1 MPDEVVNAL
10 LHLSRSPSLLSALLL
25 VLLLAAALS
34 LLLLLWLERRGMQR
48 AFEAILQREEARRQ
62 ADSEALLGRMRES
75 FGSVALDVLARS
87 HESFL
92 QLARETLGHQ
102 TQAAQTDLE
111 GKRLRIEQSL
121 EAMRIDLRKMEEL
134 VLSFER
140 DRDRKYGELSEQ
152 LRKTAEFTLKLQE
165 TTHKLRE
172 ALSSSRA
179 RGQWGERMAEDIL
192 RLAGFVEGVN
202 YQKQKTLEGESGRP
216 DFTFF
221 LPKGLR
227 LHMDVK
233 FPFDNYLR
241 HLEAIEEAERAR
253 YRDRFLRDVR
263 ARFREVTTK
272 EYIHPADNTLDY
284 ALLFIPNEQ
293 VYAFI
298 QEQDSTLLEEALR
311 NRVVLCSPLTLYAI
325 LVVIRQSVD
334 NFTLEKKS
342 SEILSLLGVFQK
354 QWDVFIRSLERMG
367 KRIEDA
373 QKEFE
378 QLMTTRRSQLERAL
392 RAIEEIR
399 KEKGL
404 EPVDLPGEPGEPQE
418 PDDPDSPG
426 PAPGGLSGA

>member
-1 MPDEVVNAL
+1 MPDEIVNVLPNVSAN
-10 LHLSRSPSLLSALLL
+10 PALLL
-25 VLLLAAALS
+25 SLLLVMAFT
-34 LLLLLWLERRGMQR
+34 LLLLLWLQRRALQKALDG
-48 AFEAILQREEARRQ
+48 ILQREEARKQ
-62 ADSEALLGRMRES
+62 ADTEALIGRMRES
-75 FGSVALDVLARS
+75 FGSIALDVQARS
-87 HESFL
+87 NESFL
-92 QLARETLGHQ
+92 QLARETLGRH

-111 GKRLRIEQSL
+111 GKRQLIEQSL
-121 EAMRIDLRKMEEL
+121 EAMRTDLRKVEEL
-134 VLSFER
+134 VVSFER
-140 DRDRKYGELSEQ
+140 DRGQKYGELSEQ
-152 LRKTAEFTLKLQE
+152 LRKTAEFTQKLQE
-165 TTHKLRE
+165 TTHKLHE

-192 RLAGFVEGVN
+192 RRVGFLEGVN
-202 YQKQKTLEGESGRP
+202 YQKQKTLEGEAGRP

-241 HLEAIEEAERAR
+241 QLEAGEEAERAR
-253 YRDRFLRDVR
+253 FIDRFLKDVR
-263 ARFREVTTK
+263 ARFREITTK
-272 EYIHPADNTLDY
+272 EYINPADNTLDY

-298 QEQDSTLLEEALR
+298 QEQDSTLLEEALK

-334 NFTLEKKS
+334 NFTLEKKA
-342 SEILSLLGVFQK
+342 SEILSLLGAFQK
-354 QWDVFIRSLERMG
+354 QWDLFVRSLEKMG

-378 QLMTTRRSQLERAL
+378 LLMTTRRNQLERAL

-404 EPVDLPGEPGEPQE
+404 EPVELPGEPEGLPV
-418 PDDPDSPG
+418 PDESVSPG
-426 PAPGGLSGA
+426 QAPEDLSGT

>member
-1 MPDEVVNAL
+1 MPDEIVNVLPNVSA
-10 LHLSRSPSLLSALLL
+10 SPALLL
-25 VLLLAAALS
+25 SLLLVMAFT
-34 LLLLLWLERRGMQR
+34 LLLLLWLQRRALQKALDG
-48 AFEAILQREEARRQ
+48 ILQREEARKQ
-62 ADSEALLGRMRES
+62 ADTEALIGRMRES
-75 FGSVALDVLARS
+75 FGSIALDVQARS
-87 HESFL
+87 NESFL
-92 QLARETLGHQ
+92 QLARETLGRH
-102 TQAAQTDLE
+102 THAAQTDLE
-111 GKRLRIEQSL
+111 GKRQLIEQSL
-121 EAMRIDLRKMEEL
+121 EAMRTDLRKVEEL
-134 VLSFER
+134 VVSFER
-140 DRDRKYGELSEQ
+140 DRGQKYGELSEQ
-152 LRKTAEFTLKLQE
+152 LRKTAEFTQKLQE
-165 TTHKLRE
+165 TTHKLHE

-192 RLAGFVEGVN
+192 RRVGFLEGVN
-202 YQKQKTLEGESGRP
+202 YQKQKTLEGEAGRP

-241 HLEAIEEAERAR
+241 QLEAGEEAERAR
-253 YRDRFLRDVR
+253 FKDRFLKDVR
-263 ARFREVTTK
+263 ARFREITTK
-272 EYIHPADNTLDY
+272 EYINPADNTLDY

-298 QEQDSTLLEEALR
+298 QEQDSTLLEEALK

-334 NFTLEKKS
+334 NFTLEKKA
-342 SEILSLLGVFQK
+342 SEILSLLGAFQK
-354 QWDVFIRSLERMG
+354 QWDLFIRSLEKMG

-378 QLMTTRRSQLERAL
+378 LLMTTRRNQLERAL

-404 EPVDLPGEPGEPQE
+404 EPVELPGEPEGLPV
-418 PDDPDSPG
+418 PDESVSPG
-426 PAPGGLSGA
+426 QAPEDLSGT

>member
-1 MPDEVVNAL
+1 MPDEIVNVLPNVSAN
-10 LHLSRSPSLLSALLL
+10 PALLL
-25 VLLLAAALS
+25 SLLLVMAFT
-34 LLLLLWLERRGMQR
+34 LLLLLWLQRRALQKALDG
-48 AFEAILQREEARRQ
+48 ILQREEARRQ
-62 ADSEALLGRMRES
+62 ADTEALIGRMRES
-75 FGSVALDVLARS
+75 FGSIALDVQARS
-87 HESFL
+87 NESFL
-92 QLARETLGHQ
+92 QLARETLGRH
-102 TQAAQTDLE
+102 THAAQTDLE
-111 GKRLRIEQSL
+111 GKRQLIEQSL
-121 EAMRIDLRKMEEL
+121 EAMRTDLRKVEEL
-134 VLSFER
+134 VVSFER
-140 DRDRKYGELSEQ
+140 DRGQKYGELSEQ
-152 LRKTAEFTLKLQE
+152 LRKTAEFTQKLQE
-165 TTHKLRE
+165 TTHKLHE

-192 RLAGFVEGVN
+192 RRVGFLEGVN
-202 YQKQKTLEGESGRP
+202 YQKQKTLEGEAGRP

-241 HLEAIEEAERAR
+241 QLEAGEEAERAR
-253 YRDRFLRDVR
+253 FIDRFLKDVR
-263 ARFREVTTK
+263 ARFREITTK
-272 EYIHPADNTLDY
+272 EYINPADNTLDY

-298 QEQDSTLLEEALR
+298 QEQDSTLLEEALK

-334 NFTLEKKS
+334 NFTLEKKA
-342 SEILSLLGVFQK
+342 SEILSLLGAFQK
-354 QWDVFIRSLERMG
+354 QWDLFIRSLEKMG

-378 QLMTTRRSQLERAL
+378 LLMTTRRNQLERAL

-404 EPVDLPGEPGEPQE
+404 DPVELPGEPEGLPV
-418 PDDPDSPG
+418 PDESVSPG
-426 PAPGGLSGA
+426 QAPEDLSGT